1 MAMITIH
8 APSAN
13 LVAITIAVTSAVTA
27 APTPLR
33 VAFSLHRPSRWRN
46 QCRTIPACASV
57 KAVKTPITYRWMSEL
72 TLARKATIRSIEKPA
87 RITIP
92 FE

>member
-1 MAMITIH
+1 MITIH

-13 LVAITIAVTSAVTA
+13 FVAITIAVTSAVTA

-33 VAFSLHRPSRWRN
+33 VAFSLHLPSRWRN
-46 QCRTIPACASV
+46 QWRTIPACASV

-72 TLARKATIRSIEKPA
+72 TLARNAMIRRIEKPE